1 MHLRQPETVWSVAF
15 ACDRLHGHRARRP
28 DPFFVGAGAVFAA
41 MCVLWTVRSAIH
53 ALDATPEH
61 GAEVMGSE
69 NEAQALTIGDS

>member
-1 MHLRQPETVWSVAF
+1 V
-15 ACDRLHGHRARRP
+15 
-28 DPFFVGAGAVFAA
+28 PFFVGAGAVVAA